1 MGFHIISRIVTGL
14 DAIIDINGI
23 YGMTQHSIGIEIDN
37 IEEAKKIK
45 NVIDSDKF
53 REVLD

>member
-1 MGFHIISRIVTGL
+1 MVFLIISRIVTGL